1 MRRRASAAHSLRRR
15 RSRVRPAGDRGASAV
30 EYGLMLAAVAAVIAA
45 VVWGFGGF
53 VNSTFEDSTACLS
66 YNGVGVPDC

>member
-1 MRRRASAAHSLRRR
+1 VL
-15 RSRVRPAGDRGASAV
+15 V
-30 EYGLMLAAVAAVIAA
+30 A

-53 VNSTFEDSTACLS
+53 VNSSFEDSTACLS